1 MGTANHDETTG
12 PRQTP
17 DPEGENTAVP
27 DPDDAQSAPIPFG
40 HEGADGEE
48 EGENTAVPDP
58 DDAQSAPI
66 PFGHEGADGEEEDEG

>member
-12 PRQTP
+12 PRETP

-48 EGENTAVPDP
+48 E
-58 DDAQSAPI
+58 
-66 PFGHEGADGEEEDEG
+66 DEG